1 MFIELDVRP
10 VHQCPWCKCMK
21 PGDPTGS
28 WGQERLLSGM
38 SFKPADGKGWAA
50 AGRPAGAWC
59 EQDSLR
65 GVQMASGAVSAQ
77 GTEGS

>member
-1 MFIELDVRP
+1 
-10 VHQCPWCKCMK
+10 
-21 PGDPTGS
+21 
-28 WGQERLLSGM
+28 M